1 MLLLQHLQKR
11 RRGLACAG
19 VVHRCVFAG
28 VCQHTDAVL
37 VAFCSSSLVRRTR
50 RHMRRNVQD
59 ALRQRFEQARV
70 LERQMHDVSQLGRS
84 MAVELTSQMEASEKL
99 YRDALVATE
108 HIGQANVQLRKTV
121 AVKKGSGWWLFLL
134 LVAAG
139 IALLVADALYPG

>member
-1 MLLLQHLQKR
+1 
-11 RRGLACAG
+11 
-19 VVHRCVFAG
+19 
-28 VCQHTDAVL
+28 
-37 VAFCSSSLVRRTR
+37 
-50 RHMRRNVQD
+50 
-59 ALRQRFEQARV
+59 
-70 LERQMHDVSQLGRS
+70 MHDVSQLGRS